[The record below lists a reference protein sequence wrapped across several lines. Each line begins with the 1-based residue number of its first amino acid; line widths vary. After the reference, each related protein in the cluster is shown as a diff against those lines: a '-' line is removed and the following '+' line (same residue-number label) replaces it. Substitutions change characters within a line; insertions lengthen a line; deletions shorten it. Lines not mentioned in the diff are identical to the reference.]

1 MDVLRY
7 GAIRLFVERAR
18 AAAPHFAPDAP
29 VVAAIAGVCRRLDGI
44 PLAIELAAARAATL
58 GIEGVAARLGDRFR
72 LLAGGHRTAMP
83 RHQTLRATLDWS
95 HELLTETERVVLRRL
110 AIFVGGFT
118 LQAARAVAADDEVG
132 PPDVVDCVT
141 NLVEKSLVTADPG
154 GATVRY
160 RLLETTRAYAL
171 EKLAQAGEFDAAARR
186 QARHYLDVFEGAE
199 TEAETRPT
207 DDWLADYVPRID
219 NVLRSAGI
227 GLSRSTAIRR
237 WASPSRSHRCHC
249 GFSCLWRSVAAREQA
264 LAGFGPHW
272 PSATF
277 PKCSSI
283 AALGASSCRRSQYP
297 NG

>member
-1 MDVLRY
+1 M
-7 GAIRLFVERAR
+7 
-18 AAAPHFAPDAP
+18 
-29 VVAAIAGVCRRLDGI
+29 AAIAGVCRRLDGI

-171 EKLAQAGEFDAAARR
+171 EKLAQPASSMRRPAAMLVTIWMFLRAQRRR
-186 QARHYLDVFEGAE
+186 QRRV
-199 TEAETRPT
+199 RPT
-207 DDWLADYVPRID
+207 NGWQTTSRESQYPRALDWAFSLNGDPSMGVALTIASVPLW
-219 NVLRSAGI
+219 VQ
-227 GLSRSTAIRR
+227 LS
-237 WASPSRSHRCHC
+237 
-249 GFSCLWRSVAAREQA
+249 WRSVAAR
-264 LAGFGPHW
+264 
-272 PSATF
+272 
-277 PKCSSI
+277 
-283 AALGASSCRRSQYP
+283 
-297 NG
+297 